1 MPCPS
6 PGSARGIKGRMIDRE
21 ADDGLDEGRDVG
33 ELVADTVDRALTV
46 PRALHALLPLIL

>member
-33 ELVADTVDRALTV
+33 GGEESQLSRWTPSIMVLKVLTGSV
-46 PRALHALLPLIL
+46 